1 MTAYADYTYYTDEY
15 LGILIAEAD
24 FPRLSLRASEVVDQI
39 TFNGVA
45 AIITADTPADQVLLI
60 KNAVCA
66 VAEEMSD
73 IETGGGDAGIQSESL
88 GNHSVTYVQGSTRTQ
103 TPDQRYVYA
112 ARKYLGDTGLMYR
125 GF

>member
-15 LGILIAEAD
+15 LGILIAETD

-45 AIITADTPADQVLLI
+45 AIITAATPADQVLLI

-73 IETGGGDAGIQSESL
+73 IEANGGDAGIQSESL
-88 GNHSVTYVQGSTRTQ
+88 GNHSVTYVQGSTRTL